1 MNSPWDRRTRI
12 RRSGRCAI
20 RWRRTAFRADRAAVR
35 RPRWRRGRRPWH
47 WGRTPA
53 GPSGNPLHFAA
64 WGGGSP
70 PPGAAPAHGLT
81 AFASSLD
88 HIGPLARTVRD
99 AAVLLRAIAGR
110 DPLDVTSAEAPV
122 PDYTQSMDGNV
133 KGLKLGLPREYQIG
147 RASCRE

>member
-53 GPSGNPLHFAA
+53 GAIRQ
-64 WGGGSP
+64 
-70 PPGAAPAHGLT
+70 PASFCGVVGVTPTYGRVSRYGLT

-110 DPLDVTSAEAPV
+110 DPLDATSAEAPV

-133 KGLKLGLPREYQIG
+133 KGLKLG
-147 RASCRE
+147 